1 MNRLAINGRLLLDFV
16 NEHRTILLVDD
27 SSDDIFLVRTAF
39 ENAKLINPIQE
50 VHNGDEAIA
59 WLQGEPPFD
68 DRSTFPLPDLM
79 LLDLNMPKRNGF
91 EVLEWLRS
99 QPGLKRLTVIIL
111 SASLREEDV
120 DRAFDLGANSFLV
133 KPSSIEG
140 LNSIARCLRDWIGCT
155 HFPQLPQPVKS

>member
-1 MNRLAINGRLLLDFV
+1 MN
-16 NEHRTILLVDD
+16 ETQTILLVDD
-27 SSDDIFLVRTAF
+27 SEDDIFLVRIAF
-39 ENAKLINPIQE
+39 TSAKIDNPIQE

-59 WLQGEPPFD
+59 YLQGEPPFD
-68 DRSTFPLPDLM
+68 DRRRFPLPAVM
-79 LLDLNMPKRNGF
+79 LLDLNMPMRNGF
-91 EVLEWLRS
+91 EVLKWLRA

-140 LNSIARCLRDWIGCT
+140 LTSIGRCLRDWMSCT
-155 HFPQLPQPVKS
+155 RFPQLEEAVSR